1 MCVLFVLCVG
11 QNGFFTNPFMMG
23 LTSTQGGKTSLM
35 RVIFVSRFLCH
46 LMFWVCGEFP
56 YANYD
61 INFSFFRKITI
72 FFLLCSSLSSLS
84 FEQIDDTFCYD
95 EIGLTI
101 RTIFYKDLNRLKLY
115 HNQGFS
121 TLVSVCL
128 WMSLVKVV

>member
-1 MCVLFVLCVG
+1 MQIMISTFLF
-11 QNGFFTNPFMMG
+11 
-23 LTSTQGGKTSLM
+23 S
-35 RVIFVSRFLCH
+35 
-46 LMFWVCGEFP
+46 E
-56 YANYD
+56 
-61 INFSFFRKITI
+61 KITI

-84 FEQIDDTFCYD
+84 FEQIDDTYY

>member
-1 MCVLFVLCVG
+1 MCALFVLCVG

-61 INFSFFRKITI
+61 INFSFFRKKNTI
-72 FFLLCSSLSSLS
+72 FFFFDIVCHLSV
-84 FEQIDDTFCYD
+84 
-95 EIGLTI
+95 
-101 RTIFYKDLNRLKLY
+101 LNRLMILSAMMKLD
-115 HNQGFS
+115 
-121 TLVSVCL
+121 
-128 WMSLVKVV
+128 